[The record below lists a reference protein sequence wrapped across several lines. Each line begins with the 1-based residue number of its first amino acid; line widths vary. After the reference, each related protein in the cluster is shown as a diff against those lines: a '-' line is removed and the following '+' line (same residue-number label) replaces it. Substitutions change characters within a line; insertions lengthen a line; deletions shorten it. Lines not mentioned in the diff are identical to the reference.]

1 MLPVL
6 YFIMKVSGMIRLN
19 TAEYKFIL
27 IVVFL
32 NFNLQGGPKVTT
44 HTQPFNNSRNL
55 YQNCSKTLENIEIS
69 QTQIF

>member
-19 TAEYKFIL
+19 TTEYKFIL

-32 NFNLQGGPKVTT
+32 NFNLLLLLKEMSGYKE
-44 HTQPFNNSRNL
+44 FII
-55 YQNCSKTLENIEIS
+55 CNIYS
-69 QTQIF
+69 SNYWPW